1 MLNLLETVGLTPAEE
16 YAAKLPHQLS
26 GGQRQRV
33 VVARALAPNP
43 QIIVADEPIS
53 MLDVSI
59 RAEVLELLDS
69 LVRDRDLAVLYIT
82 HDLLS
87 ARMLADEVLVL
98 HEGHLVEQGPALT
111 VIREARDDYTRRL
124 LEAIPN
130 PFKDLPDYS
139 PNGSPEP
146 DGGPRRKDTVTEGA

>member
-1 MLNLLETVGLTPAEE
+1 
-16 YAAKLPHQLS
+16 
-26 GGQRQRV
+26 
-33 VVARALAPNP
+33 
-43 QIIVADEPIS
+43 

-98 HEGHLVEQGPALT
+98 HEGHLVEQG
-111 VIREARDDYTRRL
+111 RR
-124 LEAIPN
+124 
-130 PFKDLPDYS
+130 
-139 PNGSPEP
+139 
-146 DGGPRRKDTVTEGA
+146 